1 MSEELLTVVELA
13 ESLKVNRS
21 WVYGKSRETGPGS
34 IPKIKVGKYL
44 RFELGKV
51 MEWLRKKNKE
61 GE

>member
-61 GE
+61 VE